1 MTQHLN
7 QQQGGVMLA
16 ERNARQERTVLEE
29 RVARILEIARAGGAD
44 AAEVAV
50 SRSEGLAVSVR
61 HGEVETVEQTR
72 DQGFGITVYWGRRK
86 GSAST
91 SDSSVEAVEATVA
104 KAMNIARFTA
114 EDPAAGLADAEL
126 MPRGPLP
133 ELDLYHPW
141 DIDVAKAAELARACE
156 AAALG
161 FDERMT
167 NSDGASTTSGRS
179 CRAYGNSHGFIGS
192 ELATRHGLSVAVI
205 AGRDSG
211 MQRDYAFTVDR
222 AAAGLEAAEDVGRR
236 AGERTVARLGARPVP
251 TARMP
256 VLFSHDVAAGLLG
269 HFVTAISGGS
279 LYRRASFLLDSL
291 GQQIF
296 PERVQI
302 EELPHLPR
310 ALGSAAFDSDGVAT
324 RRKSLVEGGVLSSY
338 LLSAYS
344 ARRLGLVTTAN
355 AGGVH
360 NLRISDDGLDLP
372 ALMARLGRGLLVTEL
387 MGQGVNGVTGDYS
400 RGAAGFW
407 VENGEISHPVQEV
420 TVAGN
425 LKDMFRNLDAIG
437 SDIER
442 PGNIVCGS
450 LLIDGMTIS
459 GS

>member
-1 MTQHLN
+1 MTQE
-7 QQQGGVMLA
+7 QGRPML
-16 ERNARQERTVLEE
+16 RQPTMTEQRRALEE
-29 RVARILEIARAGGAD
+29 KVGSILEIARARGAD

-72 DQGFGITVYWGRRK
+72 DQGLGITVYLGQRK

-91 SDSSVEAVEATVA
+91 SDTSLQAIEATVA
-104 KAMNIARFTA
+104 KALSIARFTA
-114 EDPAAGLADAEL
+114 EDPAAGLADAAL
-126 MPRGPLP
+126 MPAGPLP

-141 DIDVAKAAELARACE
+141 DIDVAAATELARSCE

-161 FDERMT
+161 FDARIS
-167 NSDGASTTSGRS
+167 NSDGATTTSGQS

-192 ELATRHGLSVAVI
+192 EIATRHGLSVAVI
-205 AGRDSG
+205 AGRDAG

-222 AAAGLEAAEDVGRR
+222 SAAALEAAEEVGQR

-251 TARMP
+251 TAKVP

-269 HFVTAISGGS
+269 HLVSAISGGN
-279 LYRRASFLLDSL
+279 LYRRSSFLLDGL

-310 ALGSAAFDSDGVAT
+310 GLGSANFDGDGVAT
-324 RRKSLVEGGVLSSY
+324 RRKHLVRDGVLSSY

-344 ARRLGLVTTAN
+344 ARRLGLATTGN

-360 NLRISDDGLDLP
+360 NLRISDDGLDFQ
-372 ALMARLGRGLLVTEL
+372 ALLARLGRGLLVTEL

-407 VENGEISHPVQEV
+407 VENGAISHPVQEV
-420 TVAGN
+420 TVASN
-425 LKDMFRNLDAIG
+425 LREMFRNLDAIG
-437 SDIER
+437 NDTLR

-450 LLIDGMTIS
+450 LLIDGMTVS